1 VSAST
6 TTIAEVEA
14 LPAGSACYV
23 RVTTESGLQGVGEST
38 FFGWPTAVAEIVAS
52 FAPALAGK
60 DALAT
65 EDTWLALHRALSMR
79 GLAVTGAIS
88 AVDQALWDLKGKR
101 FEVPVWELLGG
112 RVRRAV
118 RAMRVIA
125 ASSEEDLVRQASE
138 AVAEGY
144 GAIKVI
150 LFDHHHH
157 QMRQARRIADLVARL
172 RAVREAVGLD
182 VDLGVELHRNMTA
195 GDAILLCEEIRPL
208 RPLFVEDPIPPDSV
222 LAFGEVSAKTRVPM
236 AAGERNAT
244 IWEFREYVE
253 RAGVQFIRPDV
264 GVAGGITQVRKIC
277 ALAEAHHQGILP
289 HAVPSGPVAVAAHV
303 QLGMCTPNW
312 EAQEHV
318 PQDGPAWTDLVDR
331 VVEVRDGYL
340 LPPDAP
346 GLGISLD
353 DDGLRR
359 HPPVSASLAGTPRRE
374 DGSIAIR

>member
-1 VSAST
+1 
-6 TTIAEVEA
+6 
-14 LPAGSACYV
+14 
-23 RVTTESGLQGVGEST
+23 
-38 FFGWPTAVAEIVAS
+38 
-52 FAPALAGK
+52 
-60 DALAT
+60 
-65 EDTWLALHRALSMR
+65 
-79 GLAVTGAIS
+79 
-88 AVDQALWDLKGKR
+88 
-101 FEVPVWELLGG
+101 
-112 RVRRAV
+112 
-118 RAMRVIA
+118 
-125 ASSEEDLVRQASE
+125 
-138 AVAEGY
+138 
-144 GAIKVI
+144 
-150 LFDHHHH
+150 
-157 QMRQARRIADLVARL
+157 
-172 RAVREAVGLD
+172 
-182 VDLGVELHRNMTA
+182 
-195 GDAILLCEEIRPL
+195 
-208 RPLFVEDPIPPDSV
+208 
-222 LAFGEVSAKTRVPM
+222 M